1 MKKVLF
7 FLLFSVSCLA
17 QVNNF
22 YAKNNTLVW
31 ENVIISDQ
39 DNIPELIQ
47 RHPRLS
53 IISVSGTSYKGKGAE
68 IRHTCEGCSSYM
80 DNELSFDFEIRL
92 SEGKYSVTVSNLIY
106 KSVPQK
112 ESLKK
117 IETADNIILKNGSIR
132 EDIDEDLNCLDR
144 YFSKI
149 FSMTRVYKNKL

>member
-7 FLLFSVSCLA
+7 FLLFSVSCFA

-39 DNIPELIQ
+39 NNIPELIQ

-53 IISVSGTSYKGKGAE
+53 ITPGTSYKGKGTE

-80 DNELSFDFEIRL
+80 DNEFSFDFEIKL
-92 SEGKYSVTVSNLIY
+92 SEGKYSVTVYNLVY
-106 KSVPQK
+106 KLMPQK
-112 ESLKK
+112 NNLKK
-117 IETADNIILKNGSIR
+117 TVTADSIILKNGAVR
-132 EDIDEDLNCLDR
+132 KDINEDLACLDR
-144 YFSKI
+144 YFNKI